1 MTTIQQ
7 VIDTIVQT
15 VPGAPMAD
23 SVDVFKCGDPARP
36 VTGIV
41 TTFMATRKVIGKAIE
56 LGANLIIT
64 HEPTYYNHRD
74 EVDWL
79 RGDSVYE
86 SKRALLDQN
95 GITVWRFHDY
105 WHMHQPD
112 GIGTGFVKLLGW
124 EGYVD
129 AESGY
134 IANIPP
140 LPLPDL
146 IAHLKTRL
154 GMPTLRVVGPQ
165 EMTCARVALVLGAVP
180 GDWQIKAF
188 QEGKVDTV
196 ICGETTE
203 WQTCEY
209 VRDAVAGGWQKALL
223 VLGHE
228 KSEEAGMD
236 YLVEW
241 LRPKVPGVTI
251 THVPAGDP
259 LRFV

>member
-7 VIDTIVQT
+7 VINTIVKE
-15 VPGAPMAD
+15 VPEAPMAD
-23 SVDVFKCGDPARP
+23 SVDVFKCGDPARQ

-41 TTFMATRKVIGKAIE
+41 TTFMATRKVIDKAIE

-86 SKRALLDQN
+86 AKRALLDQN
-95 GITVWRFHDY
+95 GIAVWRFHDY
-105 WHMHQPD
+105 WHMHRPD
-112 GIGTGFVKLLGW
+112 GIGTGFVRTMGW
-124 EGYVD
+124 ENYVSAD
-129 AESGY
+129 DYVAVL
-134 IANIPP
+134 PP
-140 LPLPDL
+140 TPLTTL
-146 IAHLKTRL
+146 TSQLKAKL
-154 GMPTLRVVGPQ
+154 NMPVLRVVGPQ
-165 EMTCARVALVLGAVP
+165 EMTCRRVAMVLGAVP

-188 QEGKVDTV
+188 REGKVDTV

-209 VRDAVAGGWQKALL
+209 VRDAVASGEDKALL

-228 KSEEAGMD
+228 KSEEAGMA

-259 LRFV
+259 IRFV